1 LSVTDATNYST
12 YSHDELPEE
21 VKDSLKGDGDT
32 FGESKSKTSETNYYH
47 SLDLDAEDIM
57 VQWLETKYEGV
68 TSDEIPDSMWN
79 ELEKTEGG
87 MRLDTDDVQS
97 YIDDYWEQDREGD
110 EAVGLSKDWDEEEKG
125 RSGDKPQVEDEPDDT
140 LEDARNQMQQDKN
153 LSYRDIPADWQKGGE
168 VDEETELQ
176 RARESLKPLDKIDER
191 TNLTKAFESGSSI
204 EEIYSKVGDTTQE
217 RGGES
222 ELNDIYNNVNVK
234 LNLEK
239 Y

>member
-1 LSVTDATNYST
+1 
-12 YSHDELPEE
+12 
-21 VKDSLKGDGDT
+21 
-32 FGESKSKTSETNYYH
+32 
-47 SLDLDAEDIM
+47 M

-87 MRLDTDDVQS
+87 VRLDTDDIQS

-125 RSGDKPQVEDEPDDT
+125 RSGDKPQLEDEPDDT
-140 LEDARNQMQQDKN
+140 LEDARKQMQHDKW
-153 LSYRDIPADWQKGGE
+153 LSDTIEKDSKYSKDDHGITDPHGLIGSAWQKGGE

-191 TNLTKAFESGSSI
+191 TNLTKAFESGASI
-204 EEIYSKVGDTTQE
+204 EDIYSKVGDTTQD